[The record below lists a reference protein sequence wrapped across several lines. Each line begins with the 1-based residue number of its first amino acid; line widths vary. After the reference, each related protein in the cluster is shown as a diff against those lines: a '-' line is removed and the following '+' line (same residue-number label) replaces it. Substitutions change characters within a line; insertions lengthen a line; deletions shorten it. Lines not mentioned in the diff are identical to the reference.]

1 MVEFLSDSKQPPTT
15 TITMGREAKALL
27 VSSAN
32 EKATCFLVLISSSD
46 STDGKRETFPQTDQS
61 LTKYATKQINGWTSK
76 TLDLRMYKQMDNLS
90 VNNHRSKVLLQ
101 SACDPEL

>member
-61 LTKYATKQINGWTSK
+61 LSMQLNR
-76 TLDLRMYKQMDNLS
+76 LMDG
-90 VNNHRSKVLLQ
+90 HRKPWI
-101 SACDPEL
+101 CECTNKWII